1 MALYP
6 LILEKGN
13 KLVDQ
18 LINVIIISTAL
29 NVLVELS
36 MIIVPGISLKIL
48 TLFVH
53 PGVIDIIKTNL
64 QRGRVYFEFYD
75 EISIPIL
82 FYLYFVKK
90 NNRYLRGCS
99 LLLLFG
105 IVFISFFSNIRTR
118 FLVTVFVLLGSFFIF
133 RKFFSKNLLKILG
146 VLVGVIFIIF
156 LGYKVVNSNFGFS
169 VLDRFFLEDKKE
181 DVTTISFR
189 INMIGYAI
197 DIGNSHPF
205 FGVGLGN
212 YYEYLPTKIRNESFL
227 EEANVSALLYPHNIF
242 AQSYAEAGIPGL
254 LSFSLLIGYFIF
266 KDLSL
271 FMNGSLFKIT
281 ISLSFWGLFI
291 FALFNPPTP
300 LTFFANFFVLRSILE
315 I

>member
-1 MALYP
+1 MIFFMKLSILIKKTVDLLDRKLTDLILIAFFLIRIAPFTLPYLSLGIYSHYLYRIINFIIVGLVILSQRIKNKKIFDSFILLSVVYFLFQAFSVFGTTNLRIFFINFEKIFSSLFFLLALYP

-146 VLVGVIFIIF
+146 VLVGVI
-156 LGYKVVNSNFGFS
+156 
-169 VLDRFFLEDKKE
+169 
-181 DVTTISFR
+181 
-189 INMIGYAI
+189 
-197 DIGNSHPF
+197 
-205 FGVGLGN
+205 
-212 YYEYLPTKIRNESFL
+212 
-227 EEANVSALLYPHNIF
+227 
-242 AQSYAEAGIPGL
+242 
-254 LSFSLLIGYFIF
+254 
-266 KDLSL
+266 
-271 FMNGSLFKIT
+271 
-281 ISLSFWGLFI
+281 
-291 FALFNPPTP
+291 
-300 LTFFANFFVLRSILE
+300 
-315 I
+315 

>member
-205 FGVGLGN
+205 L
-212 YYEYLPTKIRNESFL
+212 
-227 EEANVSALLYPHNIF
+227 VS
-242 AQSYAEAGIPGL
+242 
-254 LSFSLLIGYFIF
+254 
-266 KDLSL
+266 
-271 FMNGSLFKIT
+271 
-281 ISLSFWGLFI
+281 
-291 FALFNPPTP
+291 
-300 LTFFANFFVLRSILE
+300 V
-315 I
+315 